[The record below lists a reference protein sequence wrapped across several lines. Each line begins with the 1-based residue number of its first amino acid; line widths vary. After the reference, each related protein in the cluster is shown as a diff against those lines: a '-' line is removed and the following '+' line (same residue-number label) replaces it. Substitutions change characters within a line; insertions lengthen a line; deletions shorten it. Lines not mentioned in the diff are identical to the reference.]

1 MILGM
6 FLCSAYF
13 HAFSVPTSIPELAS
27 TTKTALLATLRAPY
41 TSPTKSKYPGVSRKL
56 ILVLSYSIGMIEVPI
71 ETCLS
76 FSSLSKSETVL
87 PSSTLPMRF
96 VTLVKYKSD
105 SVSVVLPQ
113 LLWPIKATF
122 LILSVLYVFIYFI
135 PPNRFCLFIIFYI
148 NLHDKSI

>member
-1 MILGM
+1 
-6 FLCSAYF
+6 
-13 HAFSVPTSIPELAS
+13 
-27 TTKTALLATLRAPY
+27 
-41 TSPTKSKYPGVSRKL
+41 
-56 ILVLSYSIGMIEVPI
+56 
-71 ETCLS
+71 
-76 FSSLSKSETVL
+76 
-87 PSSTLPMRF
+87 MRF